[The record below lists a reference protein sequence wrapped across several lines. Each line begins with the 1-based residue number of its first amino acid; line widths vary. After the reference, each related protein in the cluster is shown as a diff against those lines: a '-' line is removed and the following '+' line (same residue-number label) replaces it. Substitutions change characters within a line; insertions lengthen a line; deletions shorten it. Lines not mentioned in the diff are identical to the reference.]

1 MAGRRGS
8 WLVTLPL
15 AVLVIAVVLPFT
27 LFAVGTW
34 LAGYRLQP
42 VLSGSMAPTYP
53 VGSLLVVSPIDAS
66 QVEPGM
72 AVTFD
77 DPADNGRI
85 VTHRVISRAP
95 GDTLAF
101 VTRGDANATDDPFP
115 VPARSVHGRVLWSVP
130 GLGTVVDALAWPRGF
145 LVLVVIPGLLL
156 VALELR
162 GRLGGRLGGRPPDRP
177 DLRRP

>member
-1 MAGRRGS
+1 MVSASGAVAGKRGS
-8 WLVTLPL
+8 WLLTLPL
-15 AVLVIAVVLPFT
+15 AVVVVAVVLPFT
-27 LFAVGTW
+27 AFAVGTW

-42 VLSGSMAPTYP
+42 VLSGSMSPTYP

-66 QVEPGM
+66 AVEPGM

-77 DPADNGRI
+77 DPADPARI
-85 VTHRVISRAP
+85 VTHRVISRVP

-115 VPARSVHGRVLWSVP
+115 VPARSIRGHVLWSVP

-145 LVLVVIPGLLL
+145 ILLVVVPGLIL
-156 VALELR
+156 AAIELR
-162 GRLGGRLGGRPPDRP
+162 GRLA
-177 DLRRP
+177 RRPA